1 MKLIGNCLLLLV
13 LLSGSIIFCL
23 AQGSSGGG
31 VENKEKVLVIKAA
44 RLFDGKSERT
54 ISPGVVI
61 VSGGRILAVG
71 PNAVIPAG
79 AEVIDLGDATLLP
92 GFMDAHTHL
101 SGEASDDWKQDELDD
116 LKKSPAERALDATVN
131 ARKTLMIGF
140 TTVRDVGSSD
150 FVDVG
155 LRNAIANGKVIG
167 PRMIVAVRG
176 IGATGGH
183 CDPTVG
189 YRPDVF
195 DRGSGIDAAVANG
208 PDAVRSAVRLNIKD
222 GANVIKV
229 CATGGVLSQNDDVR
243 SPQLTQAELDALV
256 DEAHARGRK
265 AAAHA
270 HGAEGAKRAIRAGID
285 SIEHGSFLDDEA
297 LDLMKAKGTYLVAT
311 LMAPEGLRERL
322 ERGSYFPPAVEAK
335 ARQAIASIRAMF
347 RKAVTKR
354 VRIAFGTDAAVYPH
368 GRNAE
373 EFRHMVE
380 LGMRPVDALKAAT
393 SVNAEL
399 FGISDRLGT
408 LEPGKLADI
417 IAVPGDPTQDIRQTE
432 RVFFVMKEGVTY
444 KNERK

>member
-1 MKLIGNCLLLLV
+1 MKAICNCAALLLFI
-13 LLSGSIIFCL
+13 LLSGNLHCL
-23 AQGSSGGG
+23 AQGGGSG
-31 VENKEKVLVIKAA
+31 KVIVIKAA
-44 RLFDGKSERT
+44 RMFDGKGERT
-54 ISPGVVI
+54 VSPGVVV
-61 VSGGRILAVG
+61 VSGGKILATG
-71 PNAVIPAG
+71 ASAAVPAG

-101 SGEASDDWKQDELDD
+101 SGESSDDWKQDELDG
-116 LKKSPAERALDATVN
+116 LKKSAAEVALDASVN

-140 TTVRDVGSSD
+140 TTVRDVGSGD
-150 FVDVG
+150 FIDVG
-155 LRNAIANGKVIG
+155 LRNAIRNGKIAG
-167 PRMIVAVRG
+167 PRMLVAVRG

-189 YRPDVF
+189 YRPDLF
-195 DRGSGIDAAVANG
+195 DRASGIDAAVANG
-208 PDAVRSAVRLNIKD
+208 ADAVRAAVRRNLKD
-222 GANVIKV
+222 GADVIKV
-229 CATGGVLSQNDDVR
+229 CATGGVLSLNDDVR

-265 AAAHA
+265 TAAHA

-297 LDLMKAKGTYLVAT
+297 LDLMKVKGTFLVAT
-311 LMAPEGLRERL
+311 LMATEGIRERL
-322 ERGSYFPPAVEAK
+322 DKGSYFPPLVEAK
-335 ARQAIASIRAMF
+335 ARQAIASRSAMF
-347 RKAVTKR
+347 RKALQKR

-393 SVNAEL
+393 SVTAEL

-417 IAVPGDPTQDIRQTE
+417 IAVPGDPTVDIRQAE
-432 RVFFVMKEGVTY
+432 RVFFVMKEGVTQ
-444 KNERK
+444 KNEKR